1 MVKEVLKYW
10 PYLLGG
16 LIIIAMIV
24 SVLLLFPSE
33 KEKVIEEEI
42 EEVVVPDVIEEVL
55 EEIEEE
61 TEEEEEEETT
71 TTGGSGGGASDGS
84 GSGSGSGGGDETEE
98 EEPETVVAGC
108 EDSSF
113 PLIES
118 VTNGGWLEFCYDE
131 VDYILAIAWMDG
143 QVRIASHLEHV
154 GELFEPMDYEFGEDD
169 DGRLMHGRVNKY
181 DIDEDGSADLFMK
194 PLYADQ
200 ETGEITFDL
209 VNLDI
214 LIHTEGIENCLE
226 EDDEDDDGLMGCEE
240 PECHMVY
247 GFYGP
252 EREDDLTFCT
262 YGRELLCEDN
272 FDNDGN
278 GEVDELDSGCLG
290 LACSEGGY
298 WTWTYLYGEDQ
309 SEPPPFIREGF
320 RRIGC
325 CEEDQCVEIDGSC
338 IDYDDEYTTLGG
350 DRHYIC
356 GDRNLLDRCG
366 APGTDEVN
374 KEVND
379 WSDGDQYVCQ
389 KDADSTFYWKFW
401 VV

>member
-1 MVKEVLKYW
+1 MVKGVLRFW
-10 PYLLGG
+10 PYVLGLV
-16 LIIIAMIV
+16 LIIAIIL
-24 SVLLLFPSE
+24 SIVLLAPTVE
-33 KEKVIEEEI
+33 KDVVEEVEEE
-42 EEVVVPDVIEEVL
+42 EEVEIPEVVEEVL

-61 TEEEEEEETT
+61 VVEEEEEEETT
-71 TTGGSGGGASDGS
+71 TTSEGGTTGGS
-84 GSGSGSGGGDETEE
+84 GSGSGSGGSDDE
-98 EEPETVVAGC
+98 EEPETEVAGC
-108 EDSSF
+108 DDSSF

-118 VTNGGWLEFCYDE
+118 VTNGGWIEFCYDE
-131 VDYILAIAWMDG
+131 VDYILAIEWEEG
-143 QVRIASHLEHV
+143 QVRIDSHLEHV
-154 GELFEPMDYEFGEDD
+154 GEVFEPIDYEFGEDD

-194 PLYADQ
+194 PLYFDP
-200 ETGEITFDL
+200 ETGDMTFDL
-209 VNLDI
+209 VNLNI

-226 EDDEDDDGLMGCEE
+226 EDDEDDDGLMACEE
-240 PECHMVY
+240 PECNMVY

-278 GEVDELDSGCLG
+278 GEVDELDGGCVG

-298 WTWTYLYGEDQ
+298 LTWTYLYGEDQ

-338 IDYDDEYTTLGG
+338 IDYDDEYTTFGE

-366 APGTDEVN
+366 APGTEGVN

-379 WSDGDQYVCQ
+379 WSDGEQYVCQ